1 MRSSH
6 SPSALSV
13 TFDDTHAVAH
23 AGLALVGTLSE
34 RLGVE
39 AVVDER
45 VDLSGC
51 LGHHRPGRKVAT
63 LVHAMVAGADCID
76 DADLLRSGATG
87 AVLAHGD
94 GTLHGWDLPALAHLR
109 PRPPARAVGRTT
121 GGTNDRVPP
130 TLIPRAP

>member
-1 MRSSH
+1 M
-6 SPSALSV
+6 
-13 TFDDTHAVAH
+13 TFDNTHAVAH

-34 RLGVE
+34 RLGLE
-39 AVVDER
+39 AVV
-45 VDLSGC
+45 
-51 LGHHRPGRKVAT
+51 
-63 LVHAMVAGADCID
+63 DCID

-94 GTLHGWDLPALAHLR
+94 GTLHGRDLPALAHLR